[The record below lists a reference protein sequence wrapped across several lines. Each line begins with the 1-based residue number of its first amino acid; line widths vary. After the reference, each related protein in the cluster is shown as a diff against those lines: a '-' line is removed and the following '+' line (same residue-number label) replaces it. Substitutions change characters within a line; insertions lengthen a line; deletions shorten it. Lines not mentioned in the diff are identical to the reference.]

1 MVTKQ
6 IKQKLEDGTVLTVD
20 IGALAEYVETDTYR
34 QFVTEDELQ
43 SIQNI
48 DELEQKVSDISQQVS
63 GETSQKLAT
72 VVSDIAKLSFQLDLK
87 DVVDTS
93 EMTHVIVD
101 QIDAADAVVIT
112 SGTYGENTVY
122 I

>member
-6 IKQKLEDGTVLTVD
+6 IKKKLEDGTVVTVD
-20 IGALAEYVETDTYR
+20 IGALAEHVETDVYR
-34 QFVTEDELQ
+34 RFVTAEELR
-43 SIQNI
+43 SIQSI
-48 DELEQKVSDISQQVS
+48 DELKQEVNDISPQVS

-93 EMTHVIVD
+93 DMTHVIVD
-101 QIDAADAVVIT
+101 EIDSADAVVIT
-112 SGTYGENTVY
+112 SGSYRENAVR